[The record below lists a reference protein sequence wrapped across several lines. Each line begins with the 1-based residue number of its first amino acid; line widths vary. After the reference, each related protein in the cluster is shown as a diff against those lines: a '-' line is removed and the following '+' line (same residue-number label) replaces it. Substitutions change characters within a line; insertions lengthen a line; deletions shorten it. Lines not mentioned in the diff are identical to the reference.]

1 MIRSRLTAVVLAAL
15 AALAVPQ
22 SADAQL
28 GGLIKKKVKEAI
40 KPPEKT
46 ATAPAPSTDAS
57 AAAAAP
63 AAQPVSNSRDPFA
76 GQRVPNN
83 RALLITD
90 EMIGRI
96 YRGLDA
102 EAVMLKDL
110 EKEIAAYP
118 TPQAIQACKQKAAQ
132 TPEGQ
137 RLMNPGNFVKEGMT
151 PDQLMAGMT
160 KMSQES
166 DAYYKKAC
174 PWDESKWSDYNRSE
188 ARKAI
193 RAKAAA
199 QATALPGPGPAK
211 AAPPKTGKSQL
222 LFETNPLDL
231 MLPADTDTS
240 VIVKGLAGIGLD
252 ENDFGEMIERILKY
266 CELKKTM
273 DVTPKP
279 GGLKAPGYGG
289 PDIFWVFTESEL
301 KVLQKFDCEGFK
313 RKYANQLGAY
323 A

>member
-1 MIRSRLTAVVLAAL
+1 MIRSRHAVVVLAAL

-40 KPPEKT
+40 KPPEKKDP
-46 ATAPAPSTDAS
+46 APAPSTDA
-57 AAAAAP
+57 AAPAAAP
-63 AAQPVSNSRDPFA
+63 ATQPPSNSRDPFA

-90 EMIGRI
+90 EMISRI

-118 TPQAIQACKQKAAQ
+118 TPQTIQACKAKASQ

-137 RLMNPGNFVKEGMT
+137 KYLNPGNFLKEGMN
-151 PDQLMAGMT
+151 PEQLQAAMMKMT
-160 KMSQES
+160 TES
-166 DAYYKKAC
+166 DAYFKKAC

-193 RAKAAA
+193 RTKAAA
-199 QATALPGPGPAK
+199 QATALPTAAPAK
-211 AAPPKTGKSQL
+211 AAPAKTGKSNL
-222 LFETNPLDL
+222 LFESNPFDL
-231 MLPADTDTS
+231 MLAADTDTS
-240 VIVKGLAGIGLD
+240 VIVKYTAGIGLD
-252 ENDFGEMIERILKY
+252 ENDFGELIERILKY
-266 CELKKTM
+266 CDLKKTM
-273 DVTPKP
+273 DVKP
-279 GGLKAPGYGG
+279 RAGGLKVHGDGG
-289 PDIFWVFTESEL
+289 PDINWVYTESEL
-301 KVLQKFDCEGFK
+301 KVLEKFDCEGFK

>member
-1 MIRSRLTAVVLAAL
+1 MNRLRLTAVVLAAL

-22 SADAQL
+22 NADAQL

-40 KPPEKT
+40 KPPEKKDP
-46 ATAPAPSTDAS
+46 APAPSTDAAAP
-57 AAAAAP
+57 AAAA
-63 AAQPVSNSRDPFA
+63 AAQPVSDSRDPFA
-76 GQRVPNN
+76 GQRVPNA
-83 RALLITD
+83 RALIITD
-90 EMIGRI
+90 EMISRI

-118 TPQAIQACKQKAAQ
+118 TPQAIQACKAKASQ

-137 RLMNPGNFVKEGMT
+137 RLMNLGNFVKEGMT
-151 PDQLMAGMT
+151 PDQVMAGMT

-193 RAKAAA
+193 RTRAAA
-199 QATALPGPGPAK
+199 QATAVPAATPAK
-211 AAPPKTGKSQL
+211 AAPVKTGTSHL
-222 LFETNPLDL
+222 LFETNPFDL
-231 MLPADTDTS
+231 MIAADTDTS
-240 VIVKGLAGIGLD
+240 VIVKGLAGIGLN
-252 ENDFGEMIERILKY
+252 ELDFGEMIERILKY
-266 CELKKTM
+266 CELRKTM
-273 DVTPKP
+273 DVKP
-279 GGLKAPGYGG
+279 RAGGLKVHGDGG
-289 PDIFWVFTESEL
+289 PDINWIYTESEL
-301 KVLQKFDCEGFK
+301 KVLEKFDCEGFK